1 MKSFISEDDIE
12 QSICNRL
19 TQAEYGWKRIEC
31 DARVEAQD
39 DVSTTGRANPSE
51 CILPNVFLDALKRL
65 NPQVP
70 EDILKGI
77 LQDFR
82 KDYTGT
88 DMVDTNYS
96 LYQKMRNGI
105 KVQVRKNRKED
116 FEIVRLFDFDCPD
129 RNDFH
134 CVNQMWIKGH
144 YRYRRPDVLL
154 FVNGL
159 PVVFI
164 ELKNSTVKIEE
175 AYNKNLTSYRKDIPN
190 IFAMN
195 QICVLSNGLQTK
207 MGAWNSNYE
216 FFFEWLRVDDEKEKL
231 DREQIENH
239 GLSIT
244 NLIDGLFRKERILDY
259 IENFIFFDNKRIKII
274 AKNHQYLGVNN
285 LMESVKNRERLNGKL
300 GVFWHTQGSGKS
312 YSMVMFVRKVKR
324 KLHGNFTFLVITDRE
339 DLDTQIH
346 KTFVRT
352 EVIGPKEE
360 CQPKNSTQLRD
371 FLRSN
376 KPMVFTLIHKFQY
389 DKTKKYPVLSDRNDI
404 FVLVDEAH
412 RTQYKQLAENMH
424 TGLPN
429 ANYIAFTGTPLL
441 GSKRLTNQ
449 WFGDYVSEYNFA
461 QAIED
466 GSTVPLFYSRRVPE
480 VGLTNDWL
488 DTDIDQICEDEN
500 LNDREKELL
509 ENSSSRI
516 LEVIKREERLDRIAR
531 DIAHHFPRRGFLG
544 KGMVVSVDKYTAV
557 RMYDKVK
564 HYLPEEKKLLVKER
578 NEAKTEEE
586 RAEKN
591 RQLEFLSKM
600 EMAVVISK
608 EDGEEE
614 KFAAQGLDIVP
625 HRKKL
630 EAISPDGKDIEDRFK
645 DKDDSLSLV
654 FVCAM
659 WLTGFDVPSLSTLYL
674 DKPMKGHTLMQAI
687 ARANRV
693 FPGKT
698 CGIIVDYVNVF
709 KYMQQALSDYAST
722 GDGQEYPAKDIERLI
737 ANIDQTITECDI
749 FLQSIGIKIDDII
762 AESNTLDQL
771 EMFRMAYNKV
781 LEKDEWKDRFK
792 VLSNLLMNLYD
803 AAKPEIFERGWHNE
817 KFAPLAYLNGLFCN
831 QIDDEKLRRAK
842 ARMAETLD
850 QSVSSEMLGF
860 NGFTGEGEAGT
871 MAAEDI
877 DNRPDY
883 GIRQGKVIDLSK
895 LDVEALRKEL
905 NTTPYKAL
913 EIDDLRS
920 FIERT
925 LVQMINKNTTRVK
938 FSERYKNIIDRYNAG
953 GSENEDYYEKLLQLI
968 EDLKKEQSRSTDLGL
983 EEEELEIFDLLRS
996 GKKLTKAEEQEVI
1009 LASKNLYQKLLAEK
1023 DRVMVV
1029 DWYKD
1034 EQPRHQVFALIQTSL
1049 NDDLPMSYDPV
1060 SFNDKTHLL
1069 FDHFVDMAVQGYG
1082 WVA

>member
-1 MKSFISEDDIE
+1 MAMKSFISEDNIE
-12 QSICNRL
+12 QAICNRL
-19 TQAEYGWKRIEC
+19 SQPEYGWQRIEC
-31 DARVEAQD
+31 DPSMEGQNDLKA
-39 DVSTTGRANPSE
+39 TGRSSVEE
-51 CILPNVFLDALKRL
+51 CILPEIFSKALRRI
-65 NPQVP
+65 NPQIDM
-70 EDILKGI
+70 ETLDGI
-77 LQDFR
+77 VHEYR

-88 DMVDTNYS
+88 DMVDTNYKF
-96 LYQKMRNGI
+96 YNQIRNGI
-105 KVQVRKNRKED
+105 KVKTHNQHGED
-116 FEIVRLFDFDCPD
+116 FDIVKLIDFDRPEN
-129 RNDFH
+129 NDFH

-159 PVVFI
+159 PLVFI

-175 AYNKNLTSYRKDIPN
+175 SYNKNLLSYRNDIPN
-190 IFAMN
+190 IFALN

-207 MGAWNSNYE
+207 IGAWNAGYE
-216 FFFEWLRVDDEKEKL
+216 FFFEWLRVDDEKEKI
-231 DREQIENH
+231 DREQIAEH

-244 NLIDGLFRKERILDY
+244 NLIDGLFRKERLLDY
-259 IENFIFFDNKRIKII
+259 IENFIFFDNRRIKII

-285 LMESVKNRERLNGKL
+285 LMKSVERREELNGKL

-346 KTFVRT
+346 KTFVRS
-352 EVIGPKEE
+352 EVIGDKEE
-360 CQPKNSTQLRD
+360 CQPKNAEQLRN
-371 FLRSN
+371 FLSGN

-389 DKTKKYPVLSDRNDI
+389 DKTKKYPVLSERNDI

-488 DTDIDQICEDEN
+488 DTDIDQIVEEEN

-509 ENSSSRI
+509 ENSASRI
-516 LEVIKREERLDRIAR
+516 LEVIKRDERLDKIAQ

-544 KGMVVSVDKYTAV
+544 KGMVVSVDKYTTV
-557 RMYDKVK
+557 KMYDKVQK
-564 HYLPEEKKLLVKER
+564 YWAEEKKNLVKER
-578 NEAKTEEE
+578 NVAKTEEE
-586 RAEKN
+586 RN
-591 RQLEFLSKM
+591 RLTEQLNYMNKV
-600 EMAVVISK
+600 EMAVVIS
-608 EDGEEE
+608 EDAEEVE
-614 KFAAQGLDIVP
+614 KFEAQGLDITL

-630 EAISPDGKDIEDRFK
+630 KEITPDGKDIEDRFK
-645 DKDDSLSLV
+645 DKDDPLCLV

-693 FPGKT
+693 FPGKN
-698 CGIIVDYVNVF
+698 CGIVVDYVNVF
-709 KYMQQALSDYAST
+709 KYMQKALSDYASN
-722 GDGQEYPAKDIERLI
+722 DSSAEYPAKDIETLI
-737 ANIDQTITECDI
+737 QNIDENIAECEA
-749 FLQSIGIKIDDII
+749 FLLQLGINIDHII
-762 AESNTLDQL
+762 AEGNTLDQL
-771 EMFRMAYNKV
+771 ELLRQAYV
-781 LEKDEWKDRFK
+781 RILEKDEWKDRFK

-803 AAKPEIFERGWHNE
+803 ASKPEIFERGWSND
-817 KFAPLAYLNGLFCN
+817 KFAPLSYLHGLFCN
-831 QIDDEKLRRAK
+831 QIDDEKLNRAK
-842 ARMAETLD
+842 ARMADALD
-850 QSVSSEMLGF
+850 NSVSATDMV
-860 NGFTGEGEAGT
+860 
-871 MAAEDI
+871 AEDM
-877 DNRPDY
+877 PQY
-883 GIRQGKVIDLSK
+883 GIHENKVIDLSK
-895 LDVEALRKEL
+895 LDVDAVRKVISDS
-905 NTTPYKAL
+905 PYKSL
-913 EIDDLRS
+913 QIDNLRA
-920 FIERT
+920 FIEKT
-925 LVQMINKNTTRVK
+925 LQQLINKNCTRIA

-968 EDLKKEQSRSTDLGL
+968 EELKQEQSRSIEMDLQ
-983 EEEELEIFDLLRS
+983 EEELEIFDLLCQGR
-996 GKKLTKAEEQEVI
+996 KLTKAEEQKVI
-1009 LASKNLYQKLLAEK
+1009 LAAKNLYQKLVAEK
-1023 DRVMVV
+1023 DKVMVV

-1034 EQPRHQVFALIQTSL
+1034 EQPRKKVRSLIQLSL
-1049 NDDLPMSYDPV
+1049 NSDLPDSYDRV
-1060 SFNDKTHLL
+1060 AFNDKTNLL
-1069 FDHFVDMAVQGYG
+1069 MEHFTDMAVQGYG
-1082 WVA
+1082 WLTA

>member
-12 QSICNRL
+12 QAICNRL
-19 TQAEYGWKRIEC
+19 SQPEYGWKRIEC
-31 DARVEAQD
+31 DARVEAQNE
-39 DVSTTGRANPSE
+39 VSTTGRANPSE
-51 CILPNVFLDALKRL
+51 CILPDILLASLKRL
-65 NPQVP
+65 NPQIEETV
-70 EDILKGI
+70 
-77 LQDFR
+77 LQNIVHDLR
-82 KDYTGT
+82 KDFTGT

-96 LYQKMRNGI
+96 LYQKIRNGI
-105 KVQVRKNRKED
+105 KVPIRKNGKED
-116 FEIVRLFDFDCPD
+116 FDIVKLIDFDAILL
-129 RNDFH
+129 NDFH

-175 AYNKNLTSYRKDIPN
+175 AYNKNLTSYRQDIPN
-190 IFAMN
+190 IFAFN

-207 MGAWNSNYE
+207 IGTWGSKFE

-231 DREQIENH
+231 NREQIEEH
-239 GLSIT
+239 GLSVT
-244 NLIDGLFRKERILDY
+244 NLIDGLFRKKRLLDY
-259 IENFIFFDNKRIKII
+259 IENFVFFDNKRIKII
-274 AKNHQYLGVNN
+274 AKNHQYLGVNS
-285 LMESVKNRERLNGKL
+285 LMKSVRNREKLNGKL

-339 DLDTQIH
+339 DLDDQIH

-352 EVIGPKEE
+352 EVIGNKEE

-371 FLRSN
+371 FLRTN

-389 DKTKKYPVLSDRNDI
+389 DKTKKYPLLSDRNDI

-480 VGLTNDWL
+480 VGLTNNWL
-488 DTDIDQICEDEN
+488 DTDIDQICEEEN
-500 LNDREKELL
+500 LNGREKELL

-516 LEVIKREERLDRIAR
+516 LEVIKREERLDRIAK
-531 DIAHHFPRRGFLG
+531 DIAHHFPRRGFMG

-557 RMYDKVK
+557 RMYDKVQK
-564 HYLPEEKKLLVKER
+564 YWAEENKALVKER
-578 NEAKTEEE
+578 NEAKTREE
-586 RAEKN
+586 REKIN
-591 RQLEFLSKM
+591 AMLAYMNKV

-608 EDGEEE
+608 EDGEEG
-614 KFAAQGLDIVP
+614 KFAAQGLDITL

-630 EAISPDGKDIEDRFK
+630 EAITADGKDIEDRFK
-645 DKDDSLSLV
+645 DKDDPLSLV

-693 FPGKT
+693 FPGKS

-722 GDGQEYPAKDIERLI
+722 GDDIP
-737 ANIDQTITECDI
+737 Q
-749 FLQSIGIKIDDII
+749 F
-762 AESNTLDQL
+762 
-771 EMFRMAYNKV
+771 
-781 LEKDEWKDRFK
+781 
-792 VLSNLLMNLYD
+792 
-803 AAKPEIFERGWHNE
+803 
-817 KFAPLAYLNGLFCN
+817 
-831 QIDDEKLRRAK
+831 
-842 ARMAETLD
+842 
-850 QSVSSEMLGF
+850 
-860 NGFTGEGEAGT
+860 
-871 MAAEDI
+871 
-877 DNRPDY
+877 
-883 GIRQGKVIDLSK
+883 GIRNS
-895 LDVEALRKEL
+895 A
-905 NTTPYKAL
+905 
-913 EIDDLRS
+913 
-920 FIERT
+920 
-925 LVQMINKNTTRVK
+925 
-938 FSERYKNIIDRYNAG
+938 
-953 GSENEDYYEKLLQLI
+953 
-968 EDLKKEQSRSTDLGL
+968 
-983 EEEELEIFDLLRS
+983 
-996 GKKLTKAEEQEVI
+996 
-1009 LASKNLYQKLLAEK
+1009 
-1023 DRVMVV
+1023 
-1029 DWYKD
+1029 
-1034 EQPRHQVFALIQTSL
+1034 
-1049 NDDLPMSYDPV
+1049 
-1060 SFNDKTHLL
+1060 
-1069 FDHFVDMAVQGYG
+1069 
-1082 WVA
+1082 

>member
-12 QSICNRL
+12 QAICNRL
-19 TQAEYGWKRIEC
+19 SQPEYGWKRIEC
-31 DARVEAQD
+31 DARVEAQNE
-39 DVSTTGRANPSE
+39 VSTTGRANPSE
-51 CILPNVFLDALKRL
+51 CILPDILLASLKRI
-65 NPQVP
+65 NPQIEETV
-70 EDILKGI
+70 
-77 LQDFR
+77 LQNIVHDLR
-82 KDYTGT
+82 KDFTGT

-96 LYQKMRNGI
+96 LYQKIRNGI
-105 KVQVRKNRKED
+105 KVPIRKNGKED
-116 FEIVRLFDFDCPD
+116 FDIVKLIDFDAILL
-129 RNDFH
+129 NDFH

-175 AYNKNLTSYRKDIPN
+175 AYNKNLTSYRQDIPN
-190 IFAMN
+190 IFAFN

-207 MGAWNSNYE
+207 IGAWGSKFE
-216 FFFEWLRVDDEKEKL
+216 FFFEWLRVDDEKEKFN
-231 DREQIENH
+231 REQIEEH
-239 GLSIT
+239 GLSVT
-244 NLIDGLFRKERILDY
+244 NLIDGLFRKKRLLDY
-259 IENFIFFDNKRIKII
+259 IENFVFFDNKRIKII

-285 LMESVKNRERLNGKL
+285 LMKSVRNREKLNGKL

-339 DLDTQIH
+339 DLDDQIH

-352 EVIGPKEE
+352 EVIGNKEE

-371 FLRSN
+371 FLRTN

-389 DKTKKYPVLSDRNDI
+389 DKTKKYPLLSDRNDI

-480 VGLTNDWL
+480 VGLTNNWL
-488 DTDIDQICEDEN
+488 DTDIDQICEEEN
-500 LNDREKELL
+500 LNGREKELL

-516 LEVIKREERLDRIAR
+516 LEVIKREERLDRIAK
-531 DIAHHFPRRGFLG
+531 DIAHHFPRRGFMG

-557 RMYDKVK
+557 RMYDKVQK
-564 HYLPEEKKLLVKER
+564 YWAEEKKALVKER
-578 NEAKTEEE
+578 NEAKTQEE
-586 RAEKN
+586 REKIN
-591 RQLEFLSKM
+591 AMLAYMNKV

-608 EDGEEE
+608 EDGEEG
-614 KFAAQGLDIVP
+614 KFAAQGLDITL

-630 EAISPDGKDIEDRFK
+630 EAITADGKDIEDRFK
-645 DKDDSLSLV
+645 DKDDPLSLV

-693 FPGKT
+693 FPGKS

-722 GDGQEYPAKDIERLI
+722 GDDMDYPAKDIGLLI
-737 ANIDQTITECDI
+737 ANIDRTIVECDG
-749 FLQSIGIKIDDII
+749 FLLSLGVKIDGII
-762 AESNTLDQL
+762 AEGNTLDQL
-771 EMFRMAYNKV
+771 EMFRKAYNRI

-792 VLSNLLMNLYD
+792 VLTNLLMNLYD
-803 AAKPEIFERGWHNE
+803 AAKPEIFERAWYNE

-842 ARMAETLD
+842 QRMAETLD
-850 QSVSSEMLGF
+850 QSVSSVMVGMPGSLADGS
-860 NGFTGEGEAGT
+860 
-871 MAAEDI
+871 MAADELHP
-877 DNRPDY
+877 RPGY
-883 GIRQGKVIDLSK
+883 MIHQGKVIDLSK
-895 LDVEALRKEL
+895 IDVEALRKEL
-905 NTTPYKAL
+905 NSTPYKAL
-913 EIDDLRS
+913 EVEDLRS
-920 FIERT
+920 FIEQT
-925 LVQMINKNTTRVK
+925 LVQMINRNCTRVK
-938 FSERYKNIIDRYNAG
+938 FSERYKNIIDKYNAG
-953 GSENEDYYEKLLQLI
+953 GSENEDYYEKLLQLV
-968 EDLKKEQSRSTDLGL
+968 EELKKEQSRSTDIGL
-983 EEEELEIFDLLRS
+983 KEEELEIYDMLTS
-996 GKKLTKAEEQEVI
+996 GRKLTKAEEQKVI
-1009 LASKNLYQKLLAEK
+1009 LASKNLYKKLLEEK
-1023 DRVMVV
+1023 DKVMVV

-1034 EQPRHQVFALIQTSL
+1034 EQPRHQVLALIQTSL
-1049 NDDLPMSYDPV
+1049 NEDLPMSYDRM

-1069 FDHFVDMAVQGYG
+1069 FEHFVDMAVQGYG

>member
-1 MKSFISEDDIE
+1 MKSFISEDNIE
-12 QSICNRL
+12 QAICNRL
-19 TQAEYGWKRIEC
+19 SLPEYGWKRIEC

-51 CILPNVFLDALKRL
+51 CILPDVLFAALKRL
-65 NPQVP
+65 NPKMD
-70 EDILKGI
+70 EDVLKII
-77 LQDFR
+77 LQDLR
-82 KDYTGT
+82 KDFTGT
-88 DMVDTNYS
+88 DMIDTNYS
-96 LYQKMRNGI
+96 LYQKIRNGI
-105 KVQVRKNRKED
+105 QVKVRRNGKDD
-116 FEIVRLFDFDCPD
+116 FDIVRLFDFDHPEM
-129 RNDFH
+129 NDFH

-159 PVVFI
+159 PIVFI

-175 AYNKNLTSYRKDIPN
+175 AYNKNLTSYRQDIPN
-190 IFAMN
+190 IFAFN

-207 MGAWNSNYE
+207 IGAWNSKYE

-231 DREQIENH
+231 DREQIAEH
-239 GLSIT
+239 GLSIQT
-244 NLIDGLFRKERILDY
+244 LIDGLFRKERLLDY

-285 LMESVKNRERLNGKL
+285 LMESVKNRDRLNGKL

-389 DKTKKYPVLSDRNDI
+389 DKTKKYPLLSDRNDI

-516 LEVIKREERLDRIAR
+516 LEVIKREERLDRIAK

-557 RMYDKVK
+557 RMYDKVQK
-564 HYLPEEKKLLVKER
+564 YWAEEKKTLVLER
-578 NEAKTEEE
+578 NQAKTMEE
-586 RAEKN
+586 RENQCHA
-591 RQLEFLSKM
+591 R
-600 EMAVVISK
+600 
-608 EDGEEE
+608 
-614 KFAAQGLDIVP
+614 
-625 HRKKL
+625 
-630 EAISPDGKDIEDRFK
+630 
-645 DKDDSLSLV
+645 
-654 FVCAM
+654 
-659 WLTGFDVPSLSTLYL
+659 LY
-674 DKPMKGHTLMQAI
+674 
-687 ARANRV
+687 
-693 FPGKT
+693 
-698 CGIIVDYVNVF
+698 
-709 KYMQQALSDYAST
+709 
-722 GDGQEYPAKDIERLI
+722 E
-737 ANIDQTITECDI
+737 
-749 FLQSIGIKIDDII
+749 
-762 AESNTLDQL
+762 
-771 EMFRMAYNKV
+771 
-781 LEKDEWKDRFK
+781 
-792 VLSNLLMNLYD
+792 
-803 AAKPEIFERGWHNE
+803 
-817 KFAPLAYLNGLFCN
+817 
-831 QIDDEKLRRAK
+831 
-842 ARMAETLD
+842 
-850 QSVSSEMLGF
+850 
-860 NGFTGEGEAGT
+860 
-871 MAAEDI
+871 
-877 DNRPDY
+877 
-883 GIRQGKVIDLSK
+883 
-895 LDVEALRKEL
+895 
-905 NTTPYKAL
+905 
-913 EIDDLRS
+913 
-920 FIERT
+920 
-925 LVQMINKNTTRVK
+925 
-938 FSERYKNIIDRYNAG
+938 
-953 GSENEDYYEKLLQLI
+953 
-968 EDLKKEQSRSTDLGL
+968 
-983 EEEELEIFDLLRS
+983 
-996 GKKLTKAEEQEVI
+996 
-1009 LASKNLYQKLLAEK
+1009 
-1023 DRVMVV
+1023 
-1029 DWYKD
+1029 
-1034 EQPRHQVFALIQTSL
+1034 
-1049 NDDLPMSYDPV
+1049 
-1060 SFNDKTHLL
+1060 
-1069 FDHFVDMAVQGYG
+1069 
-1082 WVA
+1082 

>member
-12 QSICNRL
+12 QAICNRL
-19 TQAEYGWKRIEC
+19 SQPEFGWKRIEC

-39 DVSTTGRANPSE
+39 DVSATGRANAAE
-51 CILPNVFLDALKRL
+51 CILPDVLLTSLKRI
-65 NPQVP
+65 NPQA
-70 EDILKGI
+70 EEST
-77 LQDFR
+77 LQEIVHDLR
-82 KDYTGT
+82 KDFTGT

-96 LYQKMRNGI
+96 LYQKIRNGI
-105 KVQVRKNRKED
+105 NVQVHRNDKED
-116 FEIVRLFDFDCPD
+116 FDIIKLIDFDHPD
-129 RNDFH
+129 TNDFH

-159 PVVFI
+159 PLVFI
-164 ELKNSTVKIEE
+164 ELKNSTVKVEE
-175 AYNKNLTSYRKDIPN
+175 SYNKNLTSYRMDIPN
-190 IFAMN
+190 IFAFN

-207 MGAWNSNYE
+207 MGAWNSSYE
-216 FFFEWLRVDDEKEKL
+216 FFFEWLRVDNEKEQL
-231 DREQIENH
+231 NREQIAEH

-244 NLIDGLFRKERILDY
+244 NLMDGLFRKERLIDY
-259 IENFIFFDNKRIKII
+259 IENFVLYDNRRTKII

-285 LMESVKNRERLNGKL
+285 LMESIKRRNEQNGKL

-312 YSMVMFVRKVKR
+312 YSMVMFVRKVRR
-324 KLHGNFTFLVITDRE
+324 KLYGNFTFLVITDRE

-346 KTFVRT
+346 KTFVRAG
-352 EVIGPKEE
+352 VIGNKEE
-360 CQPKNSTQLRD
+360 TQPQDSAQLRD
-371 FLRSN
+371 FLKSN
-376 KPMVFTLIHKFQY
+376 KFMIFTLIHKFKY
-389 DKTKKYPVLSDRNDI
+389 DKGKKYPLLSERNDI
-404 FVLVDEAH
+404 IVLVDEAH

-488 DTDIDQICEDEN
+488 DTDIDQICEDEK
-500 LNDREKELL
+500 LNSREKELL

-516 LEVIKREERLDRIAR
+516 LEVIKREERLDRIAK

-557 RMYDKVK
+557 RMYDKVQK
-564 HYLPEEKKLLVKER
+564 YWAEEEKALIKQR
-578 NEAKTEEE
+578 NEAKSTEEQ
-586 RAEKN
+586 EKAN
-591 RQLEFLSKM
+591 AMLNYMKKV

-614 KFAAQGLDIVP
+614 KFEAHGLDIKP

-630 EAISPDGKDIEDRFK
+630 ETITPDGKDIEDRFK

-722 GDGQEYPAKDIERLI
+722 GDDQDYPAKDIALLI
-737 ANIDQTITECDI
+737 GNIDQTINECRA
-749 FLQSIGIKIDDII
+749 FLQTLGISIKEIV
-762 AESNTLDQL
+762 AEGNTLDRL
-771 EMFRMAYNKV
+771 EMLRKAYDR
-781 LEKDEWKDRFK
+781 LLMKDEWKERFR
-792 VLSNLLMNLYD
+792 VMGNLLMNLYD
-803 AAKPEIFERGWHNE
+803 AAKPEIIEQGWSNKE
-817 KFAPLAYLNGLFCN
+817 FAPLSSLNGLLCN
-831 QIDDEKLRRAK
+831 QIDDEKLRKAK
-842 ARMAETLD
+842 TRMAETLD
-850 QSVSSEMLGF
+850 HSVTAYPTGDM
-860 NGFTGEGEAGT
+860 TGEG
-871 MAAEDI
+871 I
-877 DNRPDY
+877 RPEVEY
-883 GIRQGKVIDLSK
+883 GIHQGRVIDLSK
-895 LDVEALRKEL
+895 IDIEALRKEL
-905 NTTPYKAL
+905 SSTPYKAL
-913 EIDDLRS
+913 EIDNLRL

-925 LVQMINKNTTRVK
+925 LEQLINKNCTRVK
-938 FSERYKNIIDRYNAG
+938 FSERYKNIINRYNAG
-953 GSENEDYYEKLLQLI
+953 GTENEDYYEKLLQLI
-968 EDLKKEQSRSTDLGL
+968 EELRQEQSRSTDVGL
-983 EEEELEIFDLLRS
+983 KEEELEIFDMLRS
-996 GKKLTKAEEQEVI
+996 GRKLTKTEEQKVI
-1009 LASKNLYQKLLAEK
+1009 LASKNLYQKLQENK
-1023 DRVMVV
+1023 ERVMVV

-1034 EQPRHQVFALIQTSL
+1034 EQPRLKVLTLIQTSL
-1049 NDDLPMSYDPV
+1049 NNDLPMSYDPEV
-1060 SFNDKTHLL
+1060 FKAKANLLLNHL
-1069 FDHFVDMAVQGYG
+1069 VDMAVQGYG
-1082 WVA
+1082 WTA